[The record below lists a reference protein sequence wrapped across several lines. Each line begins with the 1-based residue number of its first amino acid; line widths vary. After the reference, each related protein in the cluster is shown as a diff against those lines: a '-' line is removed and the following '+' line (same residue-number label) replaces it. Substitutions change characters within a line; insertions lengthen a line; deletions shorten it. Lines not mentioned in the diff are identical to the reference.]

1 MLGSRLARRIVLP
14 VLVLIG
20 LLFGLLGLAALEIA
34 DARVTGELEDTADRV
49 AATLDGMPP
58 EHRPAILVPLAKLVG
73 AEIEVDG
80 EATDPDWRDREY
92 RILERRSRRGPER
105 YRVLFAE
112 ERITQRRRDVL
123 MPVAVAGAIG
133 LLVSVLLGLVVAGTI
148 ARPIQRLAEQA
159 RRFAAGSYDG
169 DVGRRGPG
177 EVGELQESFSTMAEA
192 ILESEE
198 KLRESERF
206 AVLGR
211 LAGGIAH
218 ELRNPLT
225 AIRMAVDT
233 AATDDP
239 EERAEA
245 RKVAVSEI
253 ERLDRTLREM
263 LDYVQPRKPVL
274 VHVSV
279 AELFDHVVVL
289 LGPQCE
295 HLKVRLEAFAEP
307 ELQVEVDADRI
318 KQALLNLVL
327 NAAQAQPE
335 GGVVRLR
342 ASEGRIEVQDEGP
355 GIPPEV
361 RESLLQPFVTTKEA
375 GIGLGLAVVKQVA
388 DEHGA
393 MLSFETGPEG
403 TTFTL
408 QLG

>member
-20 LLFGLLGLAALEIA
+20 LLFGLLGLAALGIA
-34 DARVTGELEDTADRV
+34 ESRVTGELEETADRV
-49 AATLDGMPP
+49 AATLDGMAP
-58 EHRPAILVPLAKLVG
+58 EHRPAILVPLAELVG
-73 AEIEVDG
+73 AEIEMEG
-80 EATDPDWRDREY
+80 EATDPDWRQREY
-92 RILERRSRRGPER
+92 RLLERRSRRGPER

-112 ERITQRRRDVL
+112 ERITRRRRDVL
-123 MPVAVAGAIG
+123 MPVAVAGAVG

-148 ARPIQRLAEQA
+148 ARPVQRLADQA

-169 DVGRRGPG
+169 DVGSRGPG
-177 EVGELQESFSTMAEA
+177 EVGELQESFTTMAEA
-192 ILESEE
+192 ILKSEE

-239 EERAEA
+239 EGRAEA
-245 RKVAVSEI
+245 HRVAVSEI

-274 VHVSV
+274 VDLSVS
-279 AELFDHVVVL
+279 ELFDDVVAL

-295 HLKVRLEAFAEP
+295 HLNVRLETSAEP
-307 ELQVEVDADRI
+307 GQRVTADADRL

-342 ASEGRIEVQDEGP
+342 TQDGRIEVQDEGP

-361 RESLLQPFVTTKEA
+361 RESLMQPFVTTKEA
-375 GIGLGLAVVKQVA
+375 GIGLGLAVVQQVA
-388 DEHGA
+388 DEHDA
-393 MLSFETGPEG
+393 RLSFVTGPEG